1 MRLLQLRRAIAAMAM
16 AQLLLLATGSAE
28 ARAANFPEP
37 GRSITVLVPYA
48 PGGST
53 DTSARLMAAALE
65 PLLKTSVQVVN
76 RPGAGSEVGL
86 TQLVRARPDGY
97 TLSYIVV
104 PTVVTH
110 YLDPARA
117 AIYTRASFQP
127 IGRHYISPAMLAVRS
142 DSAYHTLKDL
152 VEAARAHPGAITVSD
167 SGLMAVPNL
176 CTLMLA
182 HAAGVQFAPVHFD
195 GGAPS
200 VMALLGSHV
209 QVLAGG
215 AIDSA
220 PYKKTGE
227 FRVLGMCDE
236 QPDWSMPDVPT
247 MRSQGYDVVAVSNT
261 GMVAPAGTPPEV
273 VAVLT
278 DAMKTVLASPDH
290 QQKIRALSN
299 TPAYLDPAGYT
310 QVWIDM
316 ERRVKPILATLR
328 SQVGK

>member
-1 MRLLQLRRAIAAMAM
+1 MRSFQLRPILAAIAI
-16 AQLLLLATGSAE
+16 AQGLLLGMGCTG
-28 ARAANFPEP
+28 ARAANFPAP
-37 GRSITVLVPYA
+37 GRSITLMVPYA
-48 PGGST
+48 PGGGT
-53 DTSARLMAAALE
+53 DTGARLMAAALE

-97 TLSYIVV
+97 TLSYVVV

-117 AIYTRASFQP
+117 AIYTRTSFQP
-127 IGRHYISPAMLAVRS
+127 IGRHYVSPSILAVRS

-167 SGLMAVPNL
+167 SGLMGVPNL
-176 CTLMLA
+176 CTLMLG
-182 HAAGVQFAPVHFD
+182 HVAGVQFSPVHFD

-200 VMALLGSHV
+200 IMALLGSHV
-209 QVLAGG
+209 EVLAGG
-215 AIDSA
+215 TSDAA
-220 PYKKTGE
+220 PYRKTGE
-227 FRVLGMCDE
+227 FRVLGISDD
-236 QPDWSMPDVPT
+236 QPDWSMPDIPT
-247 MRSQGYDVVAVSNT
+247 MRSQGYDVIAVSNT
-261 GMVAPAGTPPEV
+261 GVVAPAGTPPDV

-278 DAMKTVLASPDH
+278 NAMKTVIESPDH
-290 QQKIRALSN
+290 QQKIRAISN

-316 ERRVKPILATLR
+316 ERRVKPILAALR
-328 SQVGK
+328 SH